1 MNYSNHFKED
11 CDDDDDN
18 AGEKKTKSVSY
29 QGPDLTETM
38 KDQIRNWF
46 AKDKEEQGKFPEYP
60 SDEEG
65 GSNLIFNPD
74 AVIHDSDGETTRR
87 DEKGKKDEK
96 KEGEEEE
103 EKGFRLGPS
112 DFLTSLK
119 EGDKTFSGES
129 VGQNFCEMVEFVA
142 EIILFPHKQK
152 FG

>member
-1 MNYSNHFKED
+1 M
-11 CDDDDDN
+11 
-18 AGEKKTKSVSY
+18 
-29 QGPDLTETM
+29 TETM

-74 AVIHDSDGETTRR
+74 AVIQDSDGETTRR

-119 EGDKTFSGES
+119 EGDKTFSGET
-129 VGQNFCEMVEFVA
+129 
-142 EIILFPHKQK
+142 
-152 FG
+152 FGNKDVQGCGYALKNDNLCVCLYVCCVHCVSCPE

>member
-1 MNYSNHFKED
+1 MYV
-11 CDDDDDN
+11 
-18 AGEKKTKSVSY
+18 GEIKVKIGRPVKNKSY

-87 DEKGKKDEK
+87 DEKGKKEEK

-129 VGQNFCEMVEFVA
+129 VTDKNG
-142 EIILFPHKQK
+142 
-152 FG
+152 